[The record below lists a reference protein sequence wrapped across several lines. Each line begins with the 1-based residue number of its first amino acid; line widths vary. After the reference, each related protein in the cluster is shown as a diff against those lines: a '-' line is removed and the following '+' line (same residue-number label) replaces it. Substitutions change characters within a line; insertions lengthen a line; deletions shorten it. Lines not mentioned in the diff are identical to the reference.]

1 MTWIASSM
9 WGWASTLTSA
19 ALIATFFG
27 MNLTRYVDL
36 DDIITIEYVMYLPC
50 VKNADVIIACILL
63 MTSLTQVLS
72 TVGFLLIK
80 TPPLS

>member
-1 MTWIASSM
+1 
-9 WGWASTLTSA
+9 LTSA

-36 DDIITIEYVMYLPC
+36 DDIIPIEYVMYLPY

-80 TPPLS
+80 TPPLR

>member
-1 MTWIASSM
+1 M

-36 DDIITIEYVMYLPC
+36 DDIIPIEYVMYLPY

-63 MTSLTQVLS
+63 MSSLTQVLS

>member
-1 MTWIASSM
+1 MEVRLRFECGRETFRLRWIASSM

-36 DDIITIEYVMYLPC
+36 DDIIPIEYVIYLPY
-50 VKNADVIIACILL
+50 VKNADVILL
-63 MTSLTQVLS
+63 V
-72 TVGFLLIK
+72 FF
-80 TPPLS
+80 

>member
-1 MTWIASSM
+1 M

-36 DDIITIEYVMYLPC
+36 DDIIPIEYVIYLPY

-72 TVGFLLIK
+72 TVRFLLIK
-80 TPPLS
+80 TPPLR

>member
-1 MTWIASSM
+1 M

-27 MNLTRYVDL
+27 MNLTRYIDL
-36 DDIITIEYVMYLPC
+36 DDIIAIEYVMYLPY

-72 TVGFLLIK
+72 TVRFLLIK
-80 TPPLS
+80 TPPLR

>member
-36 DDIITIEYVMYLPC
+36 DDIIPIGYVMYLPY

>member
-1 MTWIASSM
+1 M
-9 WGWASTLTSA
+9 GTLSFSIA

-36 DDIITIEYVMYLPC
+36 DDIIPIEYVMYLPY

-80 TPPLS
+80 TPPLR

>member
-1 MTWIASSM
+1 M

-36 DDIITIEYVMYLPC
+36 DDITPIEYVMYLPY

-80 TPPLS
+80 TPPLR

>member
-36 DDIITIEYVMYLPC
+36 DDIIPIEYVMYLPY

-80 TPPLS
+80 TPPLR

>member
-1 MTWIASSM
+1 M

-36 DDIITIEYVMYLPC
+36 DDIIPVEYVMYLPY

-72 TVGFLLIK
+72 TVRFLLIK
-80 TPPLS
+80 TPPLR